1 MHSLKLREREII
13 QVVRKAVR
21 QVDSWQDRQI
31 DTRDRQIDCAGSSA
45 QFYSQQ
51 SRRFV
56 GKGQVQ
62 ERGIILWDN
71 FRNFFL
77 IYLEFLVFHI
87 DTYKYK
93 NKERVLFIVSE
104 RNNNSA
110 RSLLIVNECKILKV
124 LFNKNQPPF
133 HCTVNILHVYLTYLI
148 STTFWALEEK
158 TCVLENE
165 LFFSQ
170 FFLKMI
176 K

>member
-21 QVDSWQDRQI
+21 QVDSWQDKQI
-31 DTRDRQIDCAGSSA
+31 DTRDREIDCAGSSA

-62 ERGIILWDN
+62 ERGLILWSN

-77 IYLEFLVFHI
+77 NLFRIFGVSYY
-87 DTYKYK
+87 TYKYK
-93 NKERVLFIVSE
+93 NKERVLYIVPE

-110 RSLLIVNECKILKV
+110 WSLLIVKESKILKV
-124 LFNKNQPPF
+124 LFNKNSAILLYCQP
-133 HCTVNILHVYLTYLI
+133 LHVYFTYLN
-148 STTFWALEEK
+148 SNNLLGPGTEK
-158 TCVLENE
+158 LNS
-165 LFFSQ
+165 F
-170 FFLKMI
+170 
-176 K
+176 

>member
-21 QVDSWQDRQI
+21 QVDSWQDKQI
-31 DTRDRQIDCAGSSA
+31 DTRDREIDCAGSSA

-62 ERGIILWDN
+62 ERGLILWSN

-77 IYLEFLVFHI
+77 NLFRIFGVSYY
-87 DTYKYK
+87 TYKYK
-93 NKERVLFIVSE
+93 NKERVLYIVPE

-110 RSLLIVNECKILKV
+110 WSLLIVKESKILKV
-124 LFNKNQPPF
+124 LFNKNSAILLYCQP
-133 HCTVNILHVYLTYLI
+133 LHVYFTYLN
-148 STTFWALEEK
+148 SNNLLNLEQK
-158 TCVLENE
+158 NSI
-165 LFFSQ
+165 LFEHDKINIHFD
-170 FFLKMI
+170 
-176 K
+176 